1 MNVYA
6 RLIYRNIR
14 ANLDKTS
21 LFFELIFPIFFI
33 FVEGFGLGGIVKPF
47 DIGNGRFVTYPLFL
61 AAGAVTLTVINGG
74 TNAGTQL
81 WFDRKNGMFEQ
92 ILMGPFSR
100 AQYIFSIILATLVI
114 GVAGSLLVFG
124 IALPVLGGGL
134 DITPF
139 GVLLIALALFLGTI
153 FFGAFAIALS
163 VILRSSE
170 TFQIVSTFA
179 FFVFMF
185 TSSIFYPGGTSQVE
199 AIKIVSLLN
208 PLTYATDMFRA
219 GLFNAYTSL
228 LFLEIITLG
237 VEAVVIFIVAIL
249 AFRSIRV

>member
-1 MNVYA
+1 MNVYL

-14 ANLDKTS
+14 ANLDRTS
-21 LFFELIFPIFFI
+21 LFFELIFPLFFI

-47 DIGNGRFVTYPLFL
+47 DIGNGRIISYGLFL

-100 AQYIFSIILATLVI
+100 AQYIFSIILATLII
-114 GVAGSLLVFG
+114 GIAASLLVFG

-134 DITPF
+134 QIDLI
-139 GVLLIALALFLGTI
+139 GGLLIALALFLGTI

-163 VILRSSE
+163 VVLKSSE
-170 TFQIVSTFA
+170 TFQIVSTFV

-185 TSSIFYPGGTSQVE
+185 TSSIFYPAQYAPGP
-199 AIKIVSLLN
+199 IKTVSLLN

-219 GLFNAYTSL
+219 GLFGAYTPL
-228 LFLEIITLG
+228 LSVEIVTLA
-237 VEAVVIFIVAIL
+237 VESVAIFVIAIL
-249 AFRSIRV
+249 AFRRIRV

>member
-14 ANLDKTS
+14 ANLDRTS
-21 LFFELIFPIFFI
+21 IFFELIFPLFFI

-47 DIGNGRFVTYPLFL
+47 DLGNGRVITYSLFL

-114 GVAGSLLVFG
+114 GIAASLLVFG

-134 DITPF
+134 KITLF
-139 GVLLIALALFLGTI
+139 GVTLIALALFLGTL

-163 VILRSSE
+163 VVLKSSE

-185 TSSIFYPGGTSQVE
+185 TSSIFYPAQYAPA
-199 AIKIVSLLN
+199 AIKVVSFLN

-219 GLFNAYTSL
+219 GLFEAYTPL
-228 LFLEIITLG
+228 LSLEIVALA
-237 VEAVVIFIVAIL
+237 VESVAIFIVAIF
-249 AFRSIRV
+249 AFRRIRV